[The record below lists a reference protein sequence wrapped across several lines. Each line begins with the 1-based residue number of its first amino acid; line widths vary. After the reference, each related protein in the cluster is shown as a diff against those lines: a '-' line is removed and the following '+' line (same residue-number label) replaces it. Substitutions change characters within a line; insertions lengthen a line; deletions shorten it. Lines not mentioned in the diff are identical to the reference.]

1 MTKATPIALDYT
13 RSLFELAKREF
24 AFLTEQ
30 GFALVEQQP
39 PTSASFRD
47 GFHLRYAHDPVD
59 LVVDYYDMELVP
71 SFHRG
76 AERASYHFID
86 RYLFANASGYGGAM
100 FPVDKLAAALH
111 AVAVDVREHYGLVLS
126 GDDTTW
132 RKIVAMQNA
141 PREKRV
147 LP

>member
-1 MTKATPIALDYT
+1 MTKAAPIALDYT

-47 GFHLRYAHDPVD
+47 GFHLRYALDPVD

-86 RYLFANASGYGGAM
+86 RHLFANASGYGGAM
-100 FPVDKLAAALH
+100 FPVDKLTAPYTPSRSMFESTTALFCP
-111 AVAVDVREHYGLVLS
+111 A
-126 GDDTTW
+126 TTPLGARSW
-132 RKIVAMQNA
+132 LCRTR
-141 PREKRV
+141 PE
-147 LP
+147 